1 LPGKKV
7 LEIRPAAMHKGKAVN
22 YLQQLYPYSL
32 AVYFG
37 DDTTDED
44 AFRALKKGLS
54 ILVGSQPYDSAANFK
69 LNSPLEVLEFLILL
83 EKQKNVV

>member
-1 LPGKKV
+1 QSALNKFIELSKPIIQKHDLNILPGKKV

-44 AFRALKKGLS
+44 AFRALKKRFKYSGWLS
-54 ILVGSQPYDSAANFK
+54 AL
-69 LNSPLEVLEFLILL
+69 
-83 EKQKNVV
+83 